1 MKQTVKKILV
11 AILISLLILGTFL
24 FGFIQGSKWGW
35 KANLPSP
42 FEKIIN
48 KEPPR
53 EIEAG
58 DMSLFWDTWQVIL
71 DKYVGRDK
79 LNTKEM
85 IEGASSG
92 LVQSLKDPYSEFFNA
107 SSSQSLTEELSG
119 EFFGVGMEI
128 DKRDGFLIVLTPL
141 PNTPASRAGLMP
153 FDKILQ
159 INDKDTSDLTPSE
172 AAQLIRGPEGTEV
185 KLLIYRSSWDKAKV
199 FNIKRERIVVP
210 SLKWQMLDNGIGYLR
225 IYNFNQP
232 LFNTFYQTALKI
244 SLNKPKG
251 LIIDLRNNPG
261 GYLEAVVDVGGW
273 FLSKGE
279 IILKEDLGNGEIKL
293 HRSPGPGSL
302 KDIKMVVLINEGTA
316 SASEILAGALRD
328 NLNVKIIGTKSYGKG
343 SVQELVA
350 LKDGNMVKITI
361 SRWLTPKGNVIEN
374 NGLEPD
380 IEVKNEEEL
389 GAYLNL
395 DLEKDA
401 QLKKAVEVLGDELSY

>member
-1 MKQTVKKILV
+1 MKKTVKKVLLI
-11 AILISLLILGTFL
+11 ILIPLLILGAFL
-24 FGFIQGSKWGW
+24 FGFIKGSEWGW

-48 KEPPR
+48 KEPPK
-53 EIEAG
+53 ELPAG

-71 DKYVGRDK
+71 DKYVERDK

-85 IEGASSG
+85 IEGAASG

-107 SSSQSLTEELSG
+107 SSSQYLAEELSG
-119 EFFGVGMEI
+119 EFCGVGMEI

-141 PNTPASRAGLMP
+141 PNTPASKAGLMP

-159 INDKDTSDLTPSE
+159 INDQDTSNLTPSE

-185 KLLIYRSSWDKAKV
+185 KLLIYRPSWDRAKV
-199 FNIKRERIVVP
+199 FDIKREKIVVP
-210 SLKWQMLDNGIGYLR
+210 SLKWQMINNDIGYLR

-244 SLNKPKG
+244 SFNKPKG

-261 GYLEAVVDVGGW
+261 GYLEAVIDVGGW
-273 FLSKGE
+273 FLNKGE
-279 IILKEDLGNGEIKL
+279 ILLKEDLGNGEVKL

-302 KDIKMVVLINEGTA
+302 GDLKMVVLINEGTA

-328 NLNVKIIGTKSYGKG
+328 NLNTKLVGTKSYGKG

-361 SRWLTPKGNVIEN
+361 SRWLTPNGTQIEN
-374 NGLEPD
+374 NGLKPD

-389 GAYLNL
+389 GSYL
-395 DLEKDA
+395 DLDLTKDA
-401 QLKKAVEVLGDELSY
+401 QLQKAMEILNEELK

>member
-1 MKQTVKKILV
+1 MKKTVKKVLLI
-11 AILISLLILGTFL
+11 ILIPLLILGAFL
-24 FGFIQGSKWGW
+24 FGFIQGSEWGW
-35 KANLPSP
+35 KENLPSP

-48 KEPPR
+48 KEPPK
-53 EIEAG
+53 ELNAG

-71 DKYVGRDK
+71 DKYVERDK

-85 IEGASSG
+85 IEGAASG

-119 EFFGVGMEI
+119 QFFGVGMEI

-141 PNTPASRAGLMP
+141 PNTPASKAGLMP

-159 INDKDTSDLTPSE
+159 INDQDTSNLTPSE

-199 FNIKRERIVVP
+199 FNIKREKIVVP
-210 SLKWQMLDNGIGYLR
+210 SLKWQMINDNIGYLR

-244 SLNKPKG
+244 SFNKPKG

-279 IILKEDLGNGEIKL
+279 ILLKEDLGNDEIKL

-302 KDIKMVVLINEGTA
+302 KDIKTVVLINEGTA

-328 NLNVKIIGTKSYGKG
+328 NLNVKLVGAKSYGKG
-343 SVQELVA
+343 SVQELVV

-361 SRWLTPKGNVIEN
+361 SRWLTPNGTKIEN
-374 NGLEPD
+374 NGLQPD
-380 IEVKNEEEL
+380 IEVKNEEEISS
-389 GAYLNL
+389 YL
-395 DLEKDA
+395 DLDLAKDA
-401 QLKKAVEVLGDELSY
+401 QLQKAIEILSEELD

>member
-1 MKQTVKKILV
+1 MKKTVKKVLLI
-11 AILISLLILGTFL
+11 ILIPLLILGAFL
-24 FGFIQGSKWGW
+24 FGFIQGSEWGW
-35 KANLPSP
+35 KENLPSP

-48 KEPPR
+48 KEPPK
-53 EIEAG
+53 ELNAG

-71 DKYVGRDK
+71 DKYVERDK

-85 IEGASSG
+85 IEGAASG

-119 EFFGVGMEI
+119 QFFGVGMEI

-159 INDKDTSDLTPSE
+159 INDQDTSNLTPSE

-199 FNIKRERIVVP
+199 FNIKREKIVVP
-210 SLKWQMLDNGIGYLR
+210 SLKWQMINDNIGYLR

-244 SLNKPKG
+244 SFNKPKG

-279 IILKEDLGNGEIKL
+279 ILLKEDLGNDEIKL

-302 KDIKMVVLINEGTA
+302 KDIKTVVLINEGTA

-328 NLNVKIIGTKSYGKG
+328 NLNVKLVGAKSYGKG
-343 SVQELVA
+343 SVQELVV

-361 SRWLTPKGNVIEN
+361 SRWLTPNGTKIEN
-374 NGLEPD
+374 NGLQPD
-380 IEVKNEEEL
+380 IEVKNEEEISS
-389 GAYLNL
+389 YL
-395 DLEKDA
+395 DLDLAKDA
-401 QLKKAVEVLGDELSY
+401 QLQKAIEILSEELD